1 MIDPSARSTRLIGKP
16 IRGRADLAINGAPPA
31 FAEPL
36 HVGRPNIGS
45 RQKFLDLIDGMLE
58 RRWLTN
64 NGPLVQEFE
73 RRLSAYLGVKHVVAM
88 CNGTIALEIA
98 VRALGLTGEV
108 ILPSYT
114 FIATAHAVHWQGL
127 TPVFADI
134 DPATH
139 CIDPDSVR
147 RLITPRTSGV
157 IGVHLWGRPAPV
169 TALEEICAAHELKLL
184 FDAAHAFGCSLNGHM
199 IGRFGACEVFSFH
212 ATKFLNSLEGGA
224 VATNDDALAHS
235 LQLMRNFGFAG
246 YDNVIHPGTNGKMVE
261 TCAAMGIVNLETIDA
276 VITANR
282 RNHRIYAS
290 GIADIPGIR
299 LLPFDE
305 AEKNNW
311 QYVVVE
317 IGRDFGAA
325 RDDVVA
331 ALHAENVLARRYFW
345 PGCHG
350 MQPYRDL
357 FPWANTLLPHTN
369 AVAKRV
375 IVLPTGTMIGQAE
388 IDTICM
394 IFRVLH
400 RSSG

>member
-1 MIDPSARSTRLIGKP
+1 
-16 IRGRADLAINGAPPA
+16 
-31 FAEPL
+31 
-36 HVGRPNIGS
+36 
-45 RQKFLDLIDGMLE
+45 MLE
-58 RRWLTN
+58 RCWLTN

-73 RRLSAYLGVKHVVAM
+73 RRLSDYLGVKHVVAM
-88 CNGTIALEIA
+88 CSGTIALETA

-139 CIDPDSVR
+139 CLDPESVR

-169 TALEEICAAHELKLL
+169 PALEEICAAHGLKLL
-184 FDAAHAFGCSLNGHM
+184 FDAAHAFGCSFNGQM
-199 IGRFGACEVFSFH
+199 IGSFGACEVFSFH

-224 VATNDDALAHS
+224 VATNDDSLAYS

-246 YDNVIHPGTNGKMVE
+246 YDNVVHAGTNGKMVE
-261 TCAAMGIVNLETIDA
+261 TCAAMGIVNLETIEA
-276 VITANR
+276 VITTNR

-290 GIADIPGIR
+290 GLSDLPGIY
-299 LLPFDE
+299 LLPFSE
-305 AEKNNW
+305 TEKHNW

-317 IGRDFGAA
+317 IESEFRVSRDEI
-325 RDDVVA
+325 VA

-345 PGCHG
+345 PGCHR

-357 FPWANTLLPHTN
+357 FPWADALLPNTN

-375 IVLPTGTMIGQAE
+375 VVLPTGTMVGQAE
-388 IDTICM
+388 IDTISKV
-394 IFRVLH
+394 FRVLH
-400 RSSG
+400 KSKG